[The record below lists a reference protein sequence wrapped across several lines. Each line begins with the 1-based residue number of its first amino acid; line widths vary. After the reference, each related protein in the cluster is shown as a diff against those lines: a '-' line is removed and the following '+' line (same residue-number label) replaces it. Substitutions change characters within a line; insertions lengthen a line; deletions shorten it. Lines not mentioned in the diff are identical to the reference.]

1 MKRKYTKVG
10 LIKIIRK
17 NSKLSFLFLQI
28 LMYVLITQN
37 IFKPK
42 KIEIETLITGWKTE
56 TNSKQD
62 SNV

>member
-42 KIEIETLITGWKTE
+42 KIEIETFITGWKTE